1 MKILV
6 GINGDAESFLT
17 AVMLKEQGND
27 VMGGVINCAG
37 ANVSSAAA
45 SAEKAGI
52 TFVTIPGEGVTK
64 AKIASVL
71 CDYARDKGYD
81 AVATGHYCRIVV
93 DEQPG
98 ILQEYLDLQL
108 DIQGIRDSV
117 SYR

>member
-81 AVATGHYCRIVV
+81 AVATGH
-93 DEQPG
+93 
-98 ILQEYLDLQL
+98 
-108 DIQGIRDSV
+108 
-117 SYR
+117 